1 MKEKKTKAKK
11 VPSYQIIPIPDQST
25 EDDMDEKGIIGAF
38 TIQSGPF
45 EGVTVAISNVE
56 FEEGSNMRVEYV
68 VTHGKEKEKEGA
80 KAGAKEG
87 LDEVVGDI
95 VFHIINIEIPS

>member
-1 MKEKKTKAKK
+1 MKIKSMKTK
-11 VPSYQIIPIPDQST
+11 VPSYQIIPIPDQPT

-45 EGVTVAISNVE
+45 EGVTVAISKVE

-68 VTHGKEKEKEGA
+68 VTHGKEKEGK
-80 KAGAKEG
+80 G
-87 LDEVVGDI
+87 LGEVVGDI
-95 VFHIINIEIPS
+95 VFHIINIEIPD

>member
-1 MKEKKTKAKK
+1 MKIKSMK
-11 VPSYQIIPIPDQST
+11 VPSYQIIPIPDQPT

-68 VTHGKEKEKEGA
+68 VTHGKEKEGEGEVL
-80 KAGAKEG
+80 G
-87 LDEVVGDI
+87 EVVGDI